1 MLPATKRVVFER
13 FLLLGVNYRNIFWS
27 FGKLVAYG
35 RWSQI
40 GEVAYERL
48 DFMVLYGASIYP
60 LGGLGKQ
67 PTIEHVKDIT
77 WPNGD
82 TKFLLRVLKTI
93 HE

>member
-1 MLPATKRVVFER
+1 MVLWKVGCLWEV
-13 FLLLGVNYRNIFWS
+13 
-27 FGKLVAYG
+27 VAY
-35 RWSQI
+35 I

-48 DFMVLYGASIYP
+48 DFMVLYWASIYP

-82 TKFLLRVLKTI
+82 TKFLLRVLKII